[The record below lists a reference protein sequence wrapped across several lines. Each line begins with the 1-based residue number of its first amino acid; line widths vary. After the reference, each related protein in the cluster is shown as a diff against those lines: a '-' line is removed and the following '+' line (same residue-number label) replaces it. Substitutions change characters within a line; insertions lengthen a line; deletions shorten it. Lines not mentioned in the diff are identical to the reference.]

1 MKAALLLLA
10 GLLILAT
17 PAMASMA
24 GSTGRIVGPGVV
36 NPGETVTFI
45 FELVNGS
52 TDGEATSSVHFRFPE
67 TFTVLEGWYDDFG
80 AGWDYVATPYG
91 EYSERVIFQDS
102 DDNPDVGEMQGGE
115 MGLFYVRVHV
125 SSNTE
130 CDVYELVWK
139 QYGDDYGVPPHWI
152 HGDLNFVLCVT
163 SADESTF
170 SSVKA
175 LY

>member
-24 GSTGRIVGPGVV
+24 GSTGRIVGPG
-36 NPGETVTFI
+36 
-45 FELVNGS
+45 
-52 TDGEATSSVHFRFPE
+52 
-67 TFTVLEGWYDDFG
+67 
-80 AGWDYVATPYG
+80 WDYVATPYG
-91 EYSERVIFQDS
+91 EYSERVIFQDL